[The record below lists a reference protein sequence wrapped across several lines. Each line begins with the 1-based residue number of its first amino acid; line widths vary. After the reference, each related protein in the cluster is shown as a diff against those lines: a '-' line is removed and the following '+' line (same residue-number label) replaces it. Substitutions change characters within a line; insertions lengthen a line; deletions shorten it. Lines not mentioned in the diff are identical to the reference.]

1 MITNLELGVF
11 YLKKIYSS
19 NRPIW
24 INYYIIFLKNK
35 TFFYKIG
42 KLKKR
47 RIMLI
52 VLAGTIGAGKSS
64 LAAALGEHLGT
75 EVFYESVDNNPVLD
89 LYYQDPKKYAFLL
102 QIFFLNK
109 RFQSI
114 KEAYR
119 ADNNVLDRSIFE
131 DELFLTL
138 NYKNGNVTETEL
150 NIYKEL
156 LANMLEELDGMPK
169 KSPDLLVY
177 IDVSFEKMLDRISKR
192 GRHFE
197 QIEDNPKL
205 YQYYQQVHGEY
216 PSWYKNY
223 NVSPKIRIDG
233 NQLDFVS
240 NVDDLQ
246 TVFNMIDSELLRLG
260 LL

>member
-1 MITNLELGVF
+1 
-11 YLKKIYSS
+11 
-19 NRPIW
+19 
-24 INYYIIFLKNK
+24 
-35 TFFYKIG
+35 
-42 KLKKR
+42 
-47 RIMLI
+47 MLI

-75 EVFYESVDNNPVLD
+75 EVFYEAVDNNPVLD

-114 KEAYR
+114 KEAYK

-138 NYKNGNVTETEL
+138 NYKNGNVTKTEL

-156 LANMLEELDGMPK
+156 LSNMLEELEGMPK
-169 KSPDLLVY
+169 KSPDLLIY
-177 IDVSFEKMLDRISKR
+177 IDVSFEKMLERITKR
-192 GRHFE
+192 GRSYE
-197 QIEDNPKL
+197 QIADNPDL
-205 YQYYQQVHGEY
+205 YEYYQQVHDEY
-216 PSWYKNY
+216 PNWYDNY
-223 NVSPKIRIDG
+223 DASPKIRIDG
-233 NQLDFVS
+233 NKLDFVN
-240 NVDDLQ
+240 NVEDLQ
-246 TVFNMIDSELLRLG
+246 YVFDLIDAQLEKLG